1 MVTRGPLRLSRPGA
15 LGPIAEPTKSQEAA
29 LRRRHAT
36 ARAAVWREIEAM
48 GWLYRRGATF
58 PYWPAWLDPNGDDA

>member
-1 MVTRGPLRLSRPGA
+1 MRRNCAGGVATRA
-15 LGPIAEPTKSQEAA
+15 LGRIGEPTKSQEAA

-48 GWLYRRGATF
+48 GWLYQRGAVF
-58 PYWPAWLDPNGDDA
+58 PYWPAWLDPNEDDG